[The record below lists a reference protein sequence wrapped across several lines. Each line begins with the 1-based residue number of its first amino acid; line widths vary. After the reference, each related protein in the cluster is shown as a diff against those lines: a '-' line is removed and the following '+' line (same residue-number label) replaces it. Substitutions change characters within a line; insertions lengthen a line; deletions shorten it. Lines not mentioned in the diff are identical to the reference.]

1 MNYDKPELLDSLA
14 GQYVLGTLR
23 GLARKRFQRLLL
35 TSNKAREATSM
46 WEQNLNNLA
55 SAITPKIPNDEVWV
69 QIMQRI
75 ENKPQSSKTVVHTK
89 PSIWRT
95 WSFVATAACIILAFL
110 VIQPTTSVKQTEQ
123 IALVQNQDKQSLWFI
138 DVNAQGLAIKASSQL
153 VAQTNKDYELWMI
166 LKGQDTP
173 ISLGLLPK
181 QGDKLLLKDK
191 RFKAFDI
198 ALLAV
203 SLEPIGGSPNGLP
216 TEVLY
221 TTELVLL

>member
-1 MNYDKPELLDSLA
+1 M
-14 GQYVLGTLR
+14 
-23 GLARKRFQRLLL
+23 
-35 TSNKAREATSM
+35 
-46 WEQNLNNLA
+46 
-55 SAITPKIPNDEVWV
+55 
-69 QIMQRI
+69 
-75 ENKPQSSKTVVHTK
+75 
-89 PSIWRT
+89 
-95 WSFVATAACIILAFL
+95 
-110 VIQPTTSVKQTEQ
+110 
-123 IALVQNQDKQSLWFI
+123 VQNQDKQSLWFI

-191 RFKAFDI
+191 RFKASDI

>member
-1 MNYDKPELLDSLA
+1 MNYNKPELLNSLA
-14 GQYVLGTLR
+14 GEYVLGTLR

-35 TSNKAREATSM
+35 SSNQAREAISM

-55 SAITPKIPNDEVWV
+55 SAITPQTPSDDVWQ
-69 QIMQRI
+69 QIIQRI
-75 ENKPQSSKTVVHTK
+75 ENQPQQSKKVIHTK
-89 PSIWRT
+89 PSLWRT
-95 WSFVATAACIILAFL
+95 WSFVATAACIVLAFL
-110 VIQPTTSVKQTEQ
+110 VIEPATKIENTQQ

-138 DVNAQGLAIKASSQL
+138 DVNEQALSIKASSRL

-181 QGDKLLLKDK
+181 QGGKILLKDK
-191 RFKAFDI
+191 RFNASNI
-198 ALLAV
+198 TLLAV

>member
-35 TSNKAREATSM
+35 SSNKAREATSM

-55 SAITPKIPNDEVWV
+55 SAITPQIPNDEVWV

-75 ENKPQSSKTVVHTK
+75 ENKPQSSKTLVHTK

-191 RFKAFDI
+191 RFKASDI

>member
-1 MNYDKPELLDSLA
+1 MNYNKPELLDSLA
-14 GQYVLGTLR
+14 GQYVLGTLT
-23 GLARKRFQRLLL
+23 GLARKRFQRLML
-35 TSNKAREATSM
+35 TSSKAREATSM

-55 SAITPKIPNDEVWV
+55 SAITPQIPNDEVWV

-75 ENKPQSSKTVVHTK
+75 ENKPQPSKTVVHTK

-110 VIQPTTSVKQTEQ
+110 VIQPTTSIKQTQ
-123 IALVQNQDKQSLWFI
+123 QVALVQNQDKQSLWFI
-138 DVNAQGLAIKASSQL
+138 DVNEQGLSIKASSQL
-153 VAQTNKDYELWMI
+153 SAQTNKDYELWMI

-181 QGDKLLLKDK
+181 QGDKLLMKDK
-191 RFKAFDI
+191 RFKASDI

-203 SLEPIGGSPNGLP
+203 SLEPLGGSPNGLP

>member
-1 MNYDKPELLDSLA
+1 MNYNKPELLDALA

-35 TSNKAREATSM
+35 SSNQAREAISM

-55 SAITPKIPNDEVWV
+55 SAITPQTPREDVW
-69 QIMQRI
+69 INILQRI
-75 ENKPQSSKTVVHTK
+75 ENQQPTKTVIHTK

-95 WSFVATAACIILAFL
+95 WSFVATAACIVLAFL
-110 VIQPTTSVKQTEQ
+110 VIQPSTNVVQTQQ

-138 DVNAQGLAIKASSQL
+138 DVNEQGLSIKASSKL
-153 VAQTNKDYELWMI
+153 VAQSNKDYELWMI

-181 QGDKLLLKDK
+181 QGNKILFKDS
-191 RFKAFDI
+191 RFKATDI

>member
-55 SAITPKIPNDEVWV
+55 SAITPQIPNDEVWV

-75 ENKPQSSKTVVHTK
+75 ENKPQPSKTVVHTK
-89 PSIWRT
+89 PSIWHT

-191 RFKAFDI
+191 RFKASDI

>member
-35 TSNKAREATSM
+35 TSNKAREATCM

-191 RFKAFDI
+191 RFKASDI

>member
-1 MNYDKPELLDSLA
+1 MNYNKPELLDALA

-35 TSNKAREATSM
+35 NSNQTREATNM

-55 SAITPKIPNDEVWV
+55 SAIAPQTPRDDVWV
-69 QIMQRI
+69 NILQRI
-75 ENKPQSSKTVVHTK
+75 ENRPQTSKTVIQTK

-95 WSFVATAACIILAFL
+95 WSFVATAACIVLAFL
-110 VIQPTTSVKQTEQ
+110 VIQPSTNVMQTQQ

-138 DVNAQGLAIKASSQL
+138 DVSEQGLSIKASSQL

-166 LKGQDTP
+166 LKGQDAP

-181 QGDKLLLKDK
+181 QGSKILFKDN
-191 RFKAFDI
+191 RFNASDI

-203 SLEPIGGSPNGLP
+203 SLEPIGGSPNGSP

>member
-1 MNYDKPELLDSLA
+1 MNYNKPELLAALA

-35 TSNKAREATSM
+35 SSNQAREAKSM

-55 SAITPKIPNDEVWV
+55 SAITPQTPREDVW
-69 QIMQRI
+69 INILQRI
-75 ENKPQSSKTVVHTK
+75 ENQQPTKTVIHTK

-95 WSFVATAACIILAFL
+95 WSFVATAACIVLAFL
-110 VIQPTTSVKQTEQ
+110 VIQPSTNVVQTQ
-123 IALVQNQDKQSLWFI
+123 KIALVQNQDKQSLWFI
-138 DVNAQGLAIKASSQL
+138 DVNEQGLSIKASSKL
-153 VAQTNKDYELWMI
+153 VAQSNKDYELWMI

-181 QGDKLLLKDK
+181 QGNKILFKDS
-191 RFKAFDI
+191 RFKATDI

>member
-1 MNYDKPELLDSLA
+1 MNYNKPELLDSLA
-14 GQYVLGTLR
+14 GQYVLGTLT
-23 GLARKRFQRLLL
+23 GLARKRFQRLML
-35 TSNKAREATSM
+35 TSSKAREATSM

-55 SAITPKIPNDEVWV
+55 SAITPQIPNDEVWV

-75 ENKPQSSKTVVHTK
+75 ENKPQPSKTVVHTK

-110 VIQPTTSVKQTEQ
+110 VIQPTTSIKQTQ
-123 IALVQNQDKQSLWFI
+123 QVALVQNQDKQSLWFI
-138 DVNAQGLAIKASSQL
+138 DVNEQGLSIKASSQL
-153 VAQTNKDYELWMI
+153 SAQTNKDYELWMI

-181 QGDKLLLKDK
+181 QGDKLLMKDE
-191 RFKAFDI
+191 RFKASDI

-203 SLEPIGGSPNGLP
+203 SLEPLGGSPNGLP

-221 TTELVLL
+221 TTELILL

>member
-35 TSNKAREATSM
+35 SSNKAREATSM

-55 SAITPKIPNDEVWV
+55 SAITPQIPNDEVWV

-75 ENKPQSSKTVVHTK
+75 ENKPQSSKTLVHTK

-95 WSFVATAACIILAFL
+95 RSFVATAACIILAFL
-110 VIQPTTSVKQTEQ
+110 VIQPTSSVKQTEQ

-191 RFKAFDI
+191 RFKASDI

>member
-35 TSNKAREATSM
+35 SSNKAREATSM

-55 SAITPKIPNDEVWV
+55 SAITPQIPNDEVWV

-75 ENKPQSSKTVVHTK
+75 ENKPQSSKTLVHTK

-110 VIQPTTSVKQTEQ
+110 VIQPTSSVKQTEQ

-191 RFKAFDI
+191 RFKASDI

>member
-138 DVNAQGLAIKASSQL
+138 DVNAQGLTIKASSQL

-191 RFKAFDI
+191 RFKASDI

>member
-1 MNYDKPELLDSLA
+1 MNYNKPELLDALA

-35 TSNKAREATSM
+35 NSNQAREATIM

-55 SAITPKIPNDEVWV
+55 SAITPQTPRDDVW
-69 QIMQRI
+69 INILQRI
-75 ENKPQSSKTVVHTK
+75 ENQKQPTKTVIHTK
-89 PSIWRT
+89 PAIWRT
-95 WSFVATAACIILAFL
+95 WSFVATAACIVLAFL
-110 VIQPTTSVKQTEQ
+110 IIQPSTNVVQTQQ

-138 DVNAQGLAIKASSQL
+138 DVSEQGLSIKASSQL

-166 LKGQDTP
+166 LKGQDAP

-181 QGDKLLLKDK
+181 QGSKILLKDN
-191 RFKAFDI
+191 RFNASDI

-203 SLEPIGGSPNGLP
+203 SLEPIGGSPNGSP

-221 TTELVLL
+221 TTELILL

>member
-1 MNYDKPELLDSLA
+1 MNYNKPELLDALA

-35 TSNKAREATSM
+35 NSNQAREATIM

-55 SAITPKIPNDEVWV
+55 SAITPQTPRDDVW
-69 QIMQRI
+69 INILQRI
-75 ENKPQSSKTVVHTK
+75 ENQKQPTKKVIHTK
-89 PSIWRT
+89 PAIWRT
-95 WSFVATAACIILAFL
+95 WSFVATAACIVLAFL
-110 VIQPTTSVKQTEQ
+110 IIQPSTNVVQTQQ

-138 DVNAQGLAIKASSQL
+138 DVSEQGLSIKASSQL

-166 LKGQDTP
+166 LKGQDAP

-181 QGDKLLLKDK
+181 QGSKILLKDN
-191 RFKAFDI
+191 RFNASDI

-203 SLEPIGGSPNGLP
+203 SLEPIGGSPNGSP

-221 TTELVLL
+221 TTELILL

>member
-1 MNYDKPELLDSLA
+1 M
-14 GQYVLGTLR
+14 LGTLR

-35 TSNKAREATSM
+35 SSNQAREATSM

-55 SAITPKIPNDEVWV
+55 SAITPQTPRDDVW
-69 QIMQRI
+69 INILQRI
-75 ENKPQSSKTVVHTK
+75 ENQQPTKTVIHTK

-95 WSFVATAACIILAFL
+95 WSFVATAACIVLAFL
-110 VIQPTTSVKQTEQ
+110 VIQPSTNVVQTQQ

-138 DVNAQGLAIKASSQL
+138 DVNEQGLSIKASSQL
-153 VAQTNKDYELWMI
+153 VAQSNKDYELWMI

-181 QGDKLLLKDK
+181 QGNKILFKDS
-191 RFKAFDI
+191 RFKATDI

>member
-1 MNYDKPELLDSLA
+1 MNYNKPELLDSLA
-14 GQYVLGTLR
+14 GQYVLGTLT
-23 GLARKRFQRLLL
+23 GLARKRFQRLML
-35 TSNKAREATSM
+35 TSSKAREATSM

-55 SAITPKIPNDEVWV
+55 RAITPQIPNDEVWV

-75 ENKPQSSKTVVHTK
+75 ENKPQPSKTVVHTK

-110 VIQPTTSVKQTEQ
+110 VIQPTTSIKQTQ
-123 IALVQNQDKQSLWFI
+123 QVALVQNQDKQSLWFI
-138 DVNAQGLAIKASSQL
+138 DVNEQGLSIKASSQL
-153 VAQTNKDYELWMI
+153 SAQTNKDYELWMI

-181 QGDKLLLKDK
+181 QGDKLLMKDK
-191 RFKAFDI
+191 RFKASDI

-203 SLEPIGGSPNGLP
+203 SLEPLGGSPNGLP

>member
-1 MNYDKPELLDSLA
+1 MNYNKPELLDALA

-35 TSNKAREATSM
+35 SSNQAREATSL

-55 SAITPKIPNDEVWV
+55 SAITPQTPRDDVWV
-69 QIMQRI
+69 NILQRI
-75 ENKPQSSKTVVHTK
+75 ENQQPTKTVIHTK

-95 WSFVATAACIILAFL
+95 WSFVATAACIVLAFL
-110 VIQPTTSVKQTEQ
+110 VIQPSTNVLQTQQ

-138 DVNAQGLAIKASSQL
+138 DVNEQGLSVKASSKL
-153 VAQTNKDYELWMI
+153 VAQSNQDYELWMI

-181 QGDKLLLKDK
+181 QGNKILFKDS
-191 RFKAFDI
+191 RFKATDI

>member
-55 SAITPKIPNDEVWV
+55 SAITPQIPNDEVWV

-75 ENKPQSSKTVVHTK
+75 ENKPQPSKTVVHTK

-110 VIQPTTSVKQTEQ
+110 VIQPTTSIKQTQQ

-138 DVNAQGLAIKASSQL
+138 DVNEQGLSIKASSQL

-191 RFKAFDI
+191 RFKASDI

>member
-1 MNYDKPELLDSLA
+1 MNYNKPELLDALA

-35 TSNKAREATSM
+35 NSNQAREATIM

-55 SAITPKIPNDEVWV
+55 SAITPQTPRDDVW
-69 QIMQRI
+69 INILQRI
-75 ENKPQSSKTVVHTK
+75 ENQKQPTKTVIHTK
-89 PSIWRT
+89 PAIWRT
-95 WSFVATAACIILAFL
+95 WSFVATAACII
-110 VIQPTTSVKQTEQ
+110 QPSTNVVQTQQ

-138 DVNAQGLAIKASSQL
+138 DVSEQGLSIKASSQL

-166 LKGQDTP
+166 LKGQDAP

-181 QGDKLLLKDK
+181 QGSKILLKDN
-191 RFKAFDI
+191 RFNASDI

-203 SLEPIGGSPNGLP
+203 SLEPIGGSPNGSP

-221 TTELVLL
+221 TTELILL

>member
-55 SAITPKIPNDEVWV
+55 SAITPQIPNDEVWV

-191 RFKAFDI
+191 RFKASDI

>member
-75 ENKPQSSKTVVHTK
+75 ENKPQSSKTLVHTK

-110 VIQPTTSVKQTEQ
+110 VIQPTSSVKQTEQ

-191 RFKAFDI
+191 RFKASDI

>member
-1 MNYDKPELLDSLA
+1 MNYNKPELLDALA

-35 TSNKAREATSM
+35 SSNQAREATSM

-55 SAITPKIPNDEVWV
+55 SAITPQTPHDDVW
-69 QIMQRI
+69 INILQRI
-75 ENKPQSSKTVVHTK
+75 ENSPQTSKTVIHTK

-95 WSFVATAACIILAFL
+95 WSFVATAACIVLAFL
-110 VIQPTTSVKQTEQ
+110 IIQPSNNVVQTQQ

-138 DVNAQGLAIKASSQL
+138 DVNDKGLSIKASSQL

-166 LKGQDTP
+166 LKGQDAP

-181 QGDKLLLKDK
+181 QGSKTLLKDN
-191 RFKAFDI
+191 RFNASDI

-203 SLEPIGGSPNGLP
+203 SLEPIGGSPNGSP

>member
-123 IALVQNQDKQSLWFI
+123 IALVQNQDKQSLWFS

-191 RFKAFDI
+191 RFKASDI

>member
-191 RFKAFDI
+191 RFKASDI

>member
-1 MNYDKPELLDSLA
+1 MNYNKPELLDSLA
-14 GQYVLGTLR
+14 GQYVLGTLT
-23 GLARKRFQRLLL
+23 GLARKRFQRLML
-35 TSNKAREATSM
+35 TSSKAREATSM

-55 SAITPKIPNDEVWV
+55 SAITPQIPNDEVWV

-75 ENKPQSSKTVVHTK
+75 ENKPQPSKTVVHTK

-110 VIQPTTSVKQTEQ
+110 VIQPTTSIKQTQ
-123 IALVQNQDKQSLWFI
+123 QVALVQNQDKQSLWFI
-138 DVNAQGLAIKASSQL
+138 DVNEQGLSIKASSQL
-153 VAQTNKDYELWMI
+153 SAQTNKDYELWMI

-181 QGDKLLLKDK
+181 QGDKLLMKDK
-191 RFKAFDI
+191 RFKASDI

-203 SLEPIGGSPNGLP
+203 SLEPLGGSPNGLP

-221 TTELVLL
+221 TTELILL

>member
-1 MNYDKPELLDSLA
+1 MNYNKPELLDALA

-35 TSNKAREATSM
+35 SSNQAREAKSM

-55 SAITPKIPNDEVWV
+55 SAITPQTPREDVW
-69 QIMQRI
+69 INILQRI
-75 ENKPQSSKTVVHTK
+75 ENQQPTKTVIHTK

-95 WSFVATAACIILAFL
+95 WSFVATAACIVLAFL
-110 VIQPTTSVKQTEQ
+110 VIQPSTNVVQTQ
-123 IALVQNQDKQSLWFI
+123 KIALVQNQDKQSLWFI
-138 DVNAQGLAIKASSQL
+138 DVNEQGLSIKASSKL
-153 VAQTNKDYELWMI
+153 VAQSNKDYELWMI

-181 QGDKLLLKDK
+181 QGNKILFKDS
-191 RFKAFDI
+191 RFKATDI